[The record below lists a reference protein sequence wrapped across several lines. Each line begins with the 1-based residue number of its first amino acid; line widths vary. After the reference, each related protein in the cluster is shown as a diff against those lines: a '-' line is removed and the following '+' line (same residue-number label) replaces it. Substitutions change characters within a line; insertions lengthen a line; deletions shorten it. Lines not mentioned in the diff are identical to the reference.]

1 VVPARIPA
9 LMRSGMT
16 ATVTFQIAAKDDVL
30 RVPTHALRDD
40 GGQKSVLV
48 PGADGVPR
56 EQAVETGL
64 SDGRQTEVISGLNE
78 GDKVLVVQAKRDSKN
93 PGGASPLSPQPR
105 KKK

>member
-1 VVPARIPA
+1 
-9 LMRSGMT
+9 
-16 ATVTFQIAAKDDVL
+16 
-30 RVPTHALRDD
+30 VPTHALHGD

-48 PGADGVPR
+48 SGADGVPR

-64 SDGRQTEVISGLNE
+64 SDGRQTEIISGLNE
-78 GDKVLVVQAKRDSKN
+78 GDKVLITQAKRDSKN